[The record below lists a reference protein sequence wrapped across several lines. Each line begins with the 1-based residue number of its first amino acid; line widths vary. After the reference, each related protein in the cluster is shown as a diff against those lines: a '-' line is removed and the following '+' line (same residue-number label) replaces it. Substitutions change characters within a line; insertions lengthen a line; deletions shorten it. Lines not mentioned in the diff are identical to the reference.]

1 VSERDSH
8 VESLEAQVL
17 ELTQDK
23 HRRPRVVSRACQT
36 DHSPDLGRRNL
47 DPSFQAPDHHR
58 QPQGNRVQ
66 TSHRSDSVVEGGTR
80 ADSLDLNTTAASS
93 STTVADPM
101 MLPARSG
108 AHANGGVSVSLDVST
123 SVREILNLTG
133 SELEDLMGTL
143 TRD

>member
-1 VSERDSH
+1 
-8 VESLEAQVL
+8 
-17 ELTQDK
+17 
-23 HRRPRVVSRACQT
+23 
-36 DHSPDLGRRNL
+36 
-47 DPSFQAPDHHR
+47 
-58 QPQGNRVQ
+58 
-66 TSHRSDSVVEGGTR
+66 
-80 ADSLDLNTTAASS
+80 
-93 STTVADPM
+93 M